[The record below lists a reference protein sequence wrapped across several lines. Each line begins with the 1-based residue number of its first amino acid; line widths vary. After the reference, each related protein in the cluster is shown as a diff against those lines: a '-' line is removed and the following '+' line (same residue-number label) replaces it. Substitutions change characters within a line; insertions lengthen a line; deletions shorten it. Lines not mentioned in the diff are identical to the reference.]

1 MIKKI
6 FLILIY
12 FSLFSASAEI
22 IEKINIDGNDRV
34 SDETIKVYG
43 QIELNKDYSESDLD
57 QILKNIYS
65 TEFFEDV
72 DISIKE
78 NQLNI
83 KVKEYPIINQLIL
96 IGEKK
101 KGNVEQIK
109 KLINLKEKKSFIK
122 SYLTED
128 IEIIKK
134 LYSSLGYNDANIDVK
149 IKNIDNL
156 NIDLLIEI
164 ERGNKTKISKIN
176 FIGNSIF
183 KSKRLRDVIVSE
195 EDKFWKFLTRNTNLN
210 QNLIDLDIR
219 LLTNFY
225 KSAGFYDVKVTSSI
239 AEIKKDGSAEL
250 SYSVNEGLRYSINKI
265 STKIDSVFDKKI
277 FFPLNNV
284 FSEFIGDYYSPFKV
298 KKLLDEIDKLIEA
311 NNLQFVEHNVQE
323 IVEGQSINIV
333 FNIFEGEK
341 KLIERINIVGNTI
354 TDEKVIRGEMIV
366 DEGDPLT
373 NLQLEKSI
381 AELKARRI
389 FKKID
394 YTVKDGSEE
403 NLKII
408 DIEVEEQSTGE
419 ISAGAGIGTSGGTV
433 AFAIKENNWL
443 GEGKT
448 LGFDVQIDSES
459 LAGFVT
465 YVDPNYNFLG
475 NSLSY
480 SLKSE
485 KNDKPTQGYENSVIS
500 GSIGT
505 SFEQYRNIDVSLN
518 LNASYDDL
526 KTESSAS
533 QSLKKQ
539 AGTFSEFGTS
549 YGFKLD
555 NRDRVFMPTSGNL
568 ISFYQSVPIYA
579 DKNFIGNTLSSSV
592 YKSFNENIVGSS
604 KLFLT
609 AINGL
614 GDDDVRL
621 SKRRG
626 LPSSRLRGFERGKVG
641 PVDGTDHIGGNYAA
655 SLNFAANL
663 PNLLPENSNSD
674 ANIFLDFGNIWGVDY
689 SDDIDE
695 SNKIRS
701 STGVNIDWSSPIGP
715 MSFVFSK
722 AITKADTDKTQGF
735 SFNLGT
741 TF

>member
-1 MIKKI
+1 MIKNI
-6 FLILIY
+6 FLIFIY
-12 FSLFSASAEI
+12 FSIFSASAEV
-22 IEKINIDGNDRV
+22 IEKVNINGNDRV
-34 SDETIKVYG
+34 SEETIKIYG
-43 QIELNKDYSESDLD
+43 QIELNKEYSESDLD
-57 QILKNIYS
+57 EILKNIYS

-72 DISIKE
+72 DVSIIG

-83 KVKEYPIINQLIL
+83 KVKEYPVINQLIL

-109 KLINLKEKKSFIK
+109 KLINLKENTSFIK
-122 SYLTED
+122 SYLTQD

-134 LYSSLGYNDANIDVK
+134 LYSSLGYNNANVDVK
-149 IKNIDNL
+149 IKKIDSLNL
-156 NIDLLIEI
+156 DLLIEI
-164 ERGNKTKISKIN
+164 DRGDQTKISKIN

-183 KSKRLRDVIVSE
+183 KSKRLRDVIASE
-195 EDKFWKFLTRNTNLN
+195 EDKFWKFLSRNTNLN
-210 QNLIDLDIR
+210 ENIIDLDKR

-225 KSAGFYDVKVTSSI
+225 KSSGFYDVRITSSI
-239 AEIKKDGSAEL
+239 AEIKNDGSAQL
-250 SYSVNEGLRYSINKI
+250 SYSINEGSRYSINKI
-265 STKIDSVFDKKI
+265 STKIDKVFDKKI
-277 FFPLNNV
+277 FFPLNKI
-284 FSEFIGDYYSPFKV
+284 FSEYIGSYYSPFKV
-298 KKLLDEIDKLIEA
+298 KKLLEEIDKLIDI
-311 NNLQFVEHNVQE
+311 NDLQFVEHNVQE
-323 IVEGQSINIV
+323 VIEGKSINII

-354 TDEKVIRGEMIV
+354 TDEKVIRGEMIL

-389 FKKID
+389 FKKVD
-394 YTVKDGSEE
+394 YTIKDGSEN

-408 DIEVEEQSTGE
+408 ELEVEEQSTGE
-419 ISAGAGIGTSGGTV
+419 ISAGAGVGTSGGSI
-433 AFAIKENNWL
+433 AFSVKENNWL
-443 GEGKT
+443 GEGKS
-448 LGFDVQIDSES
+448 LGLDVQLDNES
-459 LAGFVT
+459 IAGFVT

-500 GSIGT
+500 ASVGT
-505 SFEQYRNIDVSLN
+505 SFEQYRNIDVSIN

-533 QSLKKQ
+533 QSLKNQ
-539 AGTFSEFGTS
+539 SGTFSEFGTS

-555 NRDRVFMPTSGNL
+555 NRDRAFMPTSGNL
-568 ISFYQSVPIYA
+568 ISFNQSVPIYA
-579 DKNFIGNTLSSSV
+579 DKSFIGNTFTAST
-592 YKSFNENIVGSS
+592 YKSLNENIIGSS

-614 GDDDVRL
+614 GDDNVRL

-626 LPSSRLRGFERGKVG
+626 LPGSRLRGFEKGKVG
-641 PVDGTDHIGGNYAA
+641 PVDGNDHIGGNYAA
-655 SLNFAANL
+655 ALNFEANL

-674 ANIFLDFGNIWGVDY
+674 AYIFLDFGNIWGVDY
-689 SDDIDE
+689 SDDINE

-701 STGVNIDWSSPIGP
+701 STGLNINWSSPIGP
-715 MSFVFSK
+715 LSFVFSE
-722 AITKADTDKTQGF
+722 ALIKADTDKTQGF